1 LGSGLSTGL
10 SQLLMQW
17 AHGDEHALNKLVPLV
32 YEELRRIAR
41 RHLRQENRHHT
52 LQRTALVHEAY
63 VRLSEQKSLNFES
76 RAQFFALAAEIIR
89 HILVDYARSRRA
101 AKRGGGAY
109 KVSITSVE
117 IPQAEPQL
125 DVLALDDALTNLAR
139 LDSRQSRIIE
149 MRFFAGLSI
158 EEISQILGLSP
169 ATIKRE
175 WTSARAWLH
184 RELSK
189 GTDS

>member
-1 LGSGLSTGL
+1 
-10 SQLLMQW
+10 MQW
-17 AHGDEHALNKLVPLV
+17 ANGDERALGKLVPLV
-32 YEELRRIAR
+32 YEELRRIAH

-52 LQRTALVHEAY
+52 LQTTALVHEAY

-76 RAQFFALAAEIIR
+76 RAQFFALAAEIMR

-139 LDSRQSRIIE
+139 LDRRQSRIIE